1 METTTKFSN
10 TELIFFITNAVI
22 SKLFLVYPSAFAAL
36 GASASILL
44 AILTAI
50 TGLIFTIITLCLY
63 KKKVD
68 ILQLVDSKIIRTVFS
83 IILIMVFVVNQGYFV
98 RSVAESLKISILPR
112 SPLFFITLIYMTGV
126 VICSRT
132 GLKAIIR
139 AHSFVTPFT
148 IALVILLLASSVN
161 NFDYYNIFPVMGN
174 GSVMFSY
181 LGILASYFADFVLL
195 MFIMPF
201 ASDKASYKK
210 TIIVSHIISSAM
222 LIIIMGIYTLTIPY
236 SVSGTFFIPV
246 YRIAQYINYQSFM
259 ARMESLFTIGWMLS
273 YFLTSATYLYV
284 ASMLTGR
291 IFNAK
296 SYRPYMYV
304 IAPVIFIISFM
315 PKNTDRLIQWSNFI
329 ATPRLIAGMIL
340 PVLILLWARFKEGR
354 GQ

>member
-1 METTTKFSN
+1 METSTKFSN
-10 TELIFFITNAVI
+10 TELILFISNIVI
-22 SKLFLVYPSAFAAL
+22 SKLFLVYPSSFAAL
-36 GASASILL
+36 GASATIML
-44 AILTAI
+44 AVLTAI

-68 ILQLVDSKIIRTVFS
+68 ILSLVGSKIIRTVFALLF
-83 IILIMVFVVNQGYFV
+83 ITVFIVNQGYFV

-112 SPLFFITLIYMTGV
+112 SPLFFTTLIYMTGV
-126 VICSRT
+126 IICSRT
-132 GLKAIIR
+132 GLKAIVR

-148 IALVILLLASSVN
+148 IALVILLLASSIN
-161 NFDYYNIFPVMGN
+161 NFDFYNVFPVMGK
-174 GSVMFSY
+174 GSIMFSY

-201 ASDKASYKK
+201 SSDKASYKK
-210 TIIVSHIISSAM
+210 IIIISHIISSAM

-273 YFLTSATYLYV
+273 YFLTSATYLYIT
-284 ASMLTGR
+284 SMLAGR
-291 IFNAK
+291 IFKAK
-296 SYRPYMYV
+296 SYRPCMYV
-304 IAPVIFIISFM
+304 IAVIIFIISFI
-315 PKNTDRLIQWSNFI
+315 PKNTDQLIEWSNFI
-329 ATPRLIAGMIL
+329 ATPRLVVNMIL

-354 GQ
+354 ER